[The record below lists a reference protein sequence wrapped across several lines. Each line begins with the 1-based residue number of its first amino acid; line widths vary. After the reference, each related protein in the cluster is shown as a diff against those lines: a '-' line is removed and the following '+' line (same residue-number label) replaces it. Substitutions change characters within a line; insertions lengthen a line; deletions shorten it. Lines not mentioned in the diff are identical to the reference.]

1 MTPIAGTHLAASLC
15 RDGGV
20 LSIEQM
26 SAADAGAAA
35 AGVSGQVLMENAGR
49 SVADAIMARFAAA
62 PVTVLCG
69 PGNNGGDGFVVARRL
84 ARSGWTVRVALL
96 GERERLKGDAA
107 GAARGWQDDVVP
119 VSPAVLAGAGLVVDA
134 LFGAGLTRP
143 LEGPARDTI
152 GALRQ
157 SRLPVVAV
165 DLPSGLH
172 GDTGEILGDAAP
184 AKLTVTFHRLKIG
197 HLLLPGRML
206 LGEVVVGDIG
216 IPDEVD
222 RALDIR
228 LWANT
233 PRLWRAHLPRR
244 TPSSHKYSQGH
255 ALVLGGGR
263 SSSGAARLAAR
274 AALRAGAGAVTV
286 LCPEEALPIYAA
298 QLTAV
303 MVAPFEDDAA
313 FGEQLVDPRR
323 TAILLGPGAGVGE
336 PLRRRVGL
344 ALASNKV
351 CILDADA
358 LTSFAGQPEL
368 LFGQIRGPCLFTPHE
383 GEFARVFKLE
393 GDKLRRAR
401 QAARQSGAIVLI
413 KGADT
418 VVAAPDGRAA
428 IQPDAPSSLATA
440 GSGDVLAGTAL
451 GLAAQGMPLFEAA
464 AAAVWLHAA
473 AAAACGAGLIAEDL
487 SEALPAV
494 LRAHQAWHQA

>member
-1 MTPIAGTHLAASLC
+1 MPGSHRALSLG

-35 AGVSGQVLMENAGR
+35 AGMPGQALMENAGR

-69 PGNNGGDGFVVARRL
+69 PGNNGGDGFVVARL
-84 ARSGWTVRVALL
+84 LEQVGWAVRVALL
-96 GERERLKGDAA
+96 GDRDRLKGDAA
-107 GAARGWQDDVVP
+107 GAARAWRGDVVP
-119 VSPAVLAGAGLVVDA
+119 LGPAALTGAGLVVDA
-134 LFGAGLTRP
+134 LFGAGLARP
-143 LEGPARDTI
+143 VEGLVRETI
-152 GALRQ
+152 RALRQ
-157 SRLPVVAV
+157 SRPPVVAV

-172 GDTGEILGDAAP
+172 GDTGKILGDAAP
-184 AKLTVTFHRLKIG
+184 AQLTVTFHRLKIG
-197 HLLLPGRML
+197 HLLLPGRAL
-206 LGEVVVGDIG
+206 LGELVVADIG

-222 RALDIR
+222 RAADIR

-244 TPSSHKYSQGH
+244 LPQSHKYSQGH
-255 ALVLGGGR
+255 ALVLGGGA

-274 AALRAGAGAVTV
+274 AALRVGAGAVTV
-286 LCPEEALPIYAA
+286 LCPQAALSVYAG
-298 QLTAV
+298 QLTAI
-303 MVAPFEDDAA
+303 MVAPFADDAGFA
-313 FGEQLVDPRR
+313 QQLVDPRR
-323 TAILLGPGAGVGE
+323 TAILLGPGAGVGD

-344 ALASNKV
+344 ALASAKV

-358 LTSFAGQPEL
+358 LTSFAEQPQA
-368 LFGQIRGPCLFTPHE
+368 LFRQIRAPCLLTPHE
-383 GEFARVFKLE
+383 GEFARLFALE
-393 GDKLRRAR
+393 GDKLTRAR
-401 QAARQSGAIVLI
+401 AAARQSGAIVLI

-418 VVAAPDGRAA
+418 VVAAPDGRAV
-428 IQPDAPSSLATA
+428 IQPDAPSTLATA

-473 AAAACGAGLIAEDL
+473 AAEQCGLGLIAEDL

-494 LRAHQAWHQA
+494 LRARQAWH